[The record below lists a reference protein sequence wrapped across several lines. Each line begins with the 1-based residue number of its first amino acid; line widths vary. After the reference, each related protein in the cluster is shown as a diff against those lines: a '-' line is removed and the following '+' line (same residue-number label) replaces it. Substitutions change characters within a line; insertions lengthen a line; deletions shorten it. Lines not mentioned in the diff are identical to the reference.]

1 MAPRCDIH
9 WWPKALWRF
18 LTHGYVGNRLAYGL
32 HVVLKCGAKFGNHFL
47 FAMGVDHKALQILAH
62 RSEKAGF
69 LMLHN
74 VDFDFGHDDSLA
86 VN

>member
-1 MAPRCDIH
+1 MS
-9 WWPKALWRF
+9 
-18 LTHGYVGNRLAYGL
+18 
-32 HVVLKCGAKFGNHFL
+32 
-47 FAMGVDHKALQILAH
+47 MDHKPLQILAH

-86 VN
+86 DKQLKIRVYLDELASCLVAGR